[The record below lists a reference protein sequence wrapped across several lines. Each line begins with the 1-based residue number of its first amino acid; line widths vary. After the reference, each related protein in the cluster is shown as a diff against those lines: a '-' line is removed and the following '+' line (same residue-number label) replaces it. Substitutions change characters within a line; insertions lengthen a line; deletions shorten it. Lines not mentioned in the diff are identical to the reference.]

1 MNQQFASAD
10 KEKREKAL
18 LLCHRLFKTDQSAP
32 PVITYDLFNMISGL
46 CKTITRDQS
55 AEVASTRLSELVPL
69 VAHLSGLLADI
80 SVRDVRKNK
89 VESLLFDRGLQHKTI
104 DRSCD
109 SLELETVAVRVA
121 QNRNTSACVL
131 FQYTQEDVN
140 YVANSIEPFDATS
153 SGDEASDL
161 HLAWSWLCLVKNV
174 VCQLSAYYS
183 DSNKWQRISKDIDVI
198 LIRHGQHDHTVVQ
211 LACSIAAVAAG
222 KCELVQLL
230 ESFSDLDCSSPSV
243 RYRYERLGHCA
254 TSGQVLLYRL

>member
-1 MNQQFASAD
+1 MNQQFASTD

-18 LLCHRLFKTDQSAP
+18 QLCYHLFQTDRFAP
-32 PVITYDLFNMISGL
+32 PVIVYDLYNMIAGL
-46 CKTITRDQS
+46 CKTITRDQF

-89 VESLLFDRGLQHKTI
+89 VESLLFDRGLQHKTT
-104 DRSCD
+104 DPFCD
-109 SLELETVAVRVA
+109 SLDLETVAVRVA

-153 SGDEASDL
+153 SGDQASDL

-174 VCQLSAYYS
+174 VCQLNAYYS

-198 LIRHGQHDHTVVQ
+198 LIRHGQHDRSVVQ

-222 KCELVQLL
+222 KCELIQLP
-230 ESFSDLDCSSPSV
+230 ESLSDLDCSSPSV
-243 RYRYERLGHCA
+243 RYRF
-254 TSGQVLLYRL
+254 